1 MNPLGAAFLRR
12 APRGPCLSFPR
23 AEIPLSR
30 ARVSRARSRQR
41 CNGSITPMAA
51 RPSQLSTPS
60 SQANRI
66 AIRRTDIMEEYLDKP
81 WRIVVVFLL
90 KDSASQ

>member
-1 MNPLGAAFLRR
+1 
-12 APRGPCLSFPR
+12 
-23 AEIPLSR
+23 
-30 ARVSRARSRQR
+30 
-41 CNGSITPMAA
+41 MAA

-66 AIRRTDIMEEYLDKP
+66 VIRRTDIMEEYLNKP